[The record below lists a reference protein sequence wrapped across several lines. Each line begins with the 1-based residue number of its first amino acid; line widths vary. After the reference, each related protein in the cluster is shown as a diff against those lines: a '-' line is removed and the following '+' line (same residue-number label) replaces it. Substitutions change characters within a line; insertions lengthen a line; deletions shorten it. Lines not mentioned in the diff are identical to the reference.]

1 MINDTH
7 LKDEQSIKNL
17 GIIIDANLNWQPQ
30 IYHIVK
36 KIKRSIGLLSKIRH
50 YVNEKLL
57 VSLYYSL
64 IYPYLTYGIVP
75 WGHTYAST
83 LNPIFLLK
91 KNGSHYNFFQL
102 SRAF

>member
-1 MINDTH
+1 M
-7 LKDEQSIKNL
+7 
-17 GIIIDANLNWQPQ
+17 IDANLNWKPR
-30 IYHIVK
+30 IHHIVK

-64 IYPYLTYGIVP
+64 IYLYLTYGIAA
-75 WGHTYAST
+75 WDHTYAST
-83 LNPIFLLK
+83 LNPMFLLK
-91 KNGSHYNFFQL
+91 NNSLHYNVLQL